1 MPKGIPKK
9 GFRRSRKLSNVSLEE
24 IERNL
29 VKRSPDFLEKLE
41 ELTKPLSCPSCGN
54 TVRGPDRDAIIYLCN
69 RALGM
74 PKQRTELDITQRIEL
89 NADQIH
95 QVLQNNLPVIV
106 ELYETEIRKL
116 LPEGVTLATK
126 GVT

>member
-9 GFRRSRKLSNVSLEE
+9 GFRRSQKLSSVSLEE

-41 ELTKPLSCPSCGN
+41 ELTKPLTCPSCGHS
-54 TVRGPDRDAIIYLCN
+54 VRGPDREAMIYLCN

-74 PKQRTELDITQRIEL
+74 PRQKTEVDVTHNIALS
-89 NADQIH
+89 ADQIDG
-95 QVLQNNLPVIV
+95 L
-106 ELYETEIRKL
+106 LYERFNITIDDVREYIEYKKAL
-116 LPEGVTLATK
+116 QLGPPDGGKV
-126 GVT
+126 